1 MVASV
6 IDHSDS
12 KTCNLAVLISGN
24 GSNLQAII
32 DSCHED
38 DFPANVSL
46 VISNKPSAY
55 GLERAKKAGIETVII
70 SNKDYP
76 TRDAFDQEI
85 MRILDQY
92 SIDLVCLA
100 GFMRIVTP
108 EFVKQWHNKMINIHP
123 SLLPSFKGMNAIE
136 KAYESGVKFAGCSV
150 HYVRDD
156 VDSGP
161 IIVQA
166 ITEINSEETLSDV
179 ENKIHV
185 LEHQSYP
192 LAIELIAKGCISFVG
207 QDAIIIK
214 DDTTIVKPA
223 NINY

>member
-1 MVASV
+1 MVTSV
-6 IDHSDS
+6 TDHTDR
-12 KTCNLAVLISGN
+12 KTLNLAVLISGN

-32 DSCHED
+32 DSCQKD
-38 DFPANVSL
+38 TFPANASL

-55 GLERAKKAGIETVII
+55 GLERAKKAGIETVVI

-85 MRILDQY
+85 MRILQQY

-108 EFVKQWHNKMINIHP
+108 GFVKQWHNKMINIHP

-136 KAYESGVKFAGCSV
+136 QAYEAGVKFAGCTV

-166 ITEINSEETLSDV
+166 ITDIKSNETLSEIED
-179 ENKIHV
+179 KIHV

-192 LAIELIAKGCISFVG
+192 LAIELIAKGCVSFVD
-207 QDAIIIK
+207 QDSITIK
-214 DDTTIVKPA
+214 DDPTIVTPS
-223 NINY
+223 NVNY